1 MKGSSAGLIFVR
13 VIFTRSF
20 VLCDNELFMTL
31 TTQIQ
36 DPAIKNAIADDCV
49 QLIDRQVSA
58 KGGLSGIAL
67 KGAYGVVKGIGADYI
82 PGALKRLLPETST
95 ALDPLWTEGVQKGD
109 PVGYMSANSD
119 RAADLILETT
129 DARIARA
136 GNPVLSKVYNKLRK
150 SVKSDVIAAVPELA
164 TILKKHTS

>member
-1 MKGSSAGLIFVR
+1 
-13 VIFTRSF
+13 
-20 VLCDNELFMTL
+20 MTL

-36 DPAIKNAIADDCV
+36 DPAVTSAIADDCV

-58 KGGLSGIAL
+58 KSGLSGIAL
-67 KGAYGVVKGIGADYI
+67 KGAYGIVKGIGADYI
-82 PGALKRLLPETST
+82 PGAVKRLLPETSK
-95 ALDPLWTEGVQKGD
+95 ALDPLWTEGVQLGD
-109 PVGYMSANSD
+109 PVAHMSTHSD

-150 SVKSDVIAAVPELA
+150 SVKSDVVAAVPELA
-164 TILKKHTS
+164 SILNKHTS